1 MCLLQAI
8 RLTRWPINQGQR
20 ADLQQPRRLQQQ
32 QSTDSLA
39 HAYVACQGV
48 ACQGSAVAPTLVGC
62 ACTRGLAPGAQ
73 RLHDAQPQFWRQA
86 EDGSWSSHSDVL
98 YLWQPVYVGCL
109 RTYARGAAS
118 KTLTNT
124 WFCVRRWCAY
134 VELRLPRV
142 EGFCKARRVFMYLL
156 STDSLNIHLKSC
168 KKMFE
173 AHEAKKPAHLRRK
186 VPEAPA
192 AFDALASGKSGHHAF
207 SEEAIQAANEEA
219 YRKAQAVRVCM
230 GQGAHC

>member
-1 MCLLQAI
+1 MLLAVAHAQLADAHAETPHVAVGCLGFRPPANHGRAPGSVCLLQAI

-73 RLHDAQPQFWRQA
+73 RLHDAQPQFWRQT

-98 YLWQPVYVGCL
+98 YLWQSVYVGCL

-124 WFCVRRWCAY
+124 WFCIRWCAQM
-134 VELRLPRV
+134 VCVRRTTVAACGRVLQGAPCLHVPFVHRLIEHPLEVLQEDVRSSR
-142 EGFCKARRVFMYLL
+142 GQ
-156 STDSLNIHLKSC
+156 
-168 KKMFE
+168 E
-173 AHEAKKPAHLRRK
+173 AGT
-186 VPEAPA
+186 PEA
-192 AFDALASGKSGHHAF
+192 
-207 SEEAIQAANEEA
+207 
-219 YRKAQAVRVCM
+219 
-230 GQGAHC
+230 QGA